1 MPELIASSAS
11 FGCFKPCS
19 PTPRISTSFKF
30 FSFISTPSCLK
41 IFIVAFVSPDIRI
54 FLILEIPLAK
64 EQRQTDVLATMQMLQ
79 VVEPVSQIDPNIIDH
94 LDCDCLI

>member
-19 PTPRISTSFKF
+19 PTPRISTSFTF

-64 EQRQTDVLATMQMLQ
+64 EQSITALCERDLSPTIFIEPSIFGIMSDLFLQ
-79 VVEPVSQIDPNIIDH
+79 IY
-94 LDCDCLI
+94 